1 VTTAARIPV
10 LLNAAAGRRAISAA
24 RLQRQLGDIALVH
37 AVDPADIEAT
47 VAGVIRDGTPIV
59 GIAGGDGTMHA
70 AAGALAGSGAA
81 LAAVPTGTLN
91 HFARRLGVP
100 TIALAAQAMR
110 EGRVQPLPVGVV
122 NGRVFLNTLT
132 FGEYSRIVRL
142 RELHRPRLG
151 KWPAAVLAFGMSLFS
166 MRRFNVTLTVA
177 GHTFT
182 RRTPFVWVG
191 VGWGS
196 FPRVHEAQERRAQP
210 DLEVAILRSDT
221 PWAAL
226 AFVLRLGIRMALRR
240 TPVRDGALEILHT
253 RSLVIDAER
262 QLDVTAD
269 GEVLKMTPPARII
282 VEDAALNVLVGPA
295 TDAEAPVT

>member
-1 VTTAARIPV
+1 MSGARPIPI
-10 LLNAAAGRRAISAA
+10 LLNAAAGRRATSAA
-24 RLQRQLGDIALVH
+24 ALQRQLGDSAQVREVEPAGIGQAAAD
-37 AVDPADIEAT
+37 AVREGAT
-47 VAGVIRDGTPIV
+47 IV

-70 AAGALAGSGAA
+70 AAGALAGTGAA

-100 TIALAAQAMR
+100 TIAAAARALR
-110 EGRVQPLPVGVV
+110 ERRVQPLPAGVV

-132 FGEYSRIVRL
+132 FGEYSRIVRI
-142 RELHRPRLG
+142 RERHRPTLG
-151 KWPAAVLAFGMSLFS
+151 KWPAAALAFGMALLS
-166 MRRFNVTLTVA
+166 MRRFNVTLTVD

-196 FPRVHEAQERRAQP
+196 FPRVHEARERRAQP

-221 PWAAL
+221 PSAAV
-226 AFVLRLGIRMALRR
+226 AFVLRMGLRMAFRR
-240 TPVRDGALEILHT
+240 TPVRDRAVEILHT

-262 QLDVTAD
+262 ALDATAD
-269 GEVLKMTPPARII
+269 GEVLSITPPARI
-282 VEDAALNVLVGPA
+282 VVQDTALNVLVGPA
-295 TDAEAPVT
+295 TETGPVVT